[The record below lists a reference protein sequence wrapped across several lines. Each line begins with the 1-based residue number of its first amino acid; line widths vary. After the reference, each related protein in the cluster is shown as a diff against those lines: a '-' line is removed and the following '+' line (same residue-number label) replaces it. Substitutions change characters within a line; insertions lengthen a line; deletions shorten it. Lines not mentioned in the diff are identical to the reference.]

1 MSVGCYN
8 LIEDK
13 WEVGPELENEEF
25 NPYSA
30 YYKEVQKM
38 SGKILADIRDILLRA
53 YEKAV
58 VCKKLNDGKKL
69 DMLDAEANEL
79 KSILG
84 EASSLFADIRK
95 MRKVYSSPRSR
106 EEALKFR
113 KSKKWKI
120 ADASFKM
127 MDKYGYTAIMR
138 SFAELTNSEEAIP
151 SSVLADDVLAT
162 VKEFIGNEQKLS
174 EVDLDEAEAPQKVRA
189 WIDDTREAP
198 AGYTWFKST
207 NDFIEFVEKNG
218 ANALEVVDIDHD
230 AGDYA
235 GDGGDYIRCLDY
247 LEFIGAKGINVRI
260 HSANAVGIEN
270 MRRIIMK
277 N

>member
-38 SGKILADIRDILLRA
+38 SGKILEEIRDTLLRA

-69 DMLDAEANEL
+69 DMLDSEANEL
-79 KSILG
+79 KRILG

-138 SFAELTNSEEAIP
+138 AFTELTNSKEAIP
-151 SSVLADDVLAT
+151 SSVLADDVIAT
-162 VKEFIGNEQKLS
+162 VKEFIGNE
-174 EVDLDEAEAPQKVRA
+174 
-189 WIDDTREAP
+189 
-198 AGYTWFKST
+198 
-207 NDFIEFVEKNG
+207 
-218 ANALEVVDIDHD
+218 
-230 AGDYA
+230 
-235 GDGGDYIRCLDY
+235 
-247 LEFIGAKGINVRI
+247 
-260 HSANAVGIEN
+260 
-270 MRRIIMK
+270 
-277 N
+277 